1 MKVRFCGTKHV
12 NSGWASTDTFHSLH
26 FSVFFF
32 DLLLVLLGSGSFFE
46 FDNRFHSIFEIEER
60 LAGSDPSSLQ
70 ATTWFLVCV
79 WFILW
84 WWTFNDTVTGFCHD
98 VADFQGLSFEFS
110 GAIGFVGFVC
120 HKFRG
125 VFQSKNLYKSQ
136 SSNKSVQQET
146 WKRELYYTWQTES
159 YNPSGYS
166 MRYSFKIEKITQNRT
181 NSIGFRSEMF
191 RCMSFDF
198 VPSFRMFQ
206 YLWTFNPYFFRL
218 WGNKW
223 CCKKVAMTH
232 IDTQNTPYTT
242 AFAPEDFYTIPFTTF
257 YTKEFFYAKCLRHQ
271 IPFTPN
277 TFQTRK
283 LLRQTTWVATWEKN
297 ISFACSRQIFPS
309 VLNVW

>member
-1 MKVRFCGTKHV
+1 MSILVELART
-12 NSGWASTDTFHSLH
+12 H
-26 FSVFFF
+26 FTHCISVFFSLACF
-32 DLLLVLLGSGSFFE
+32 LSCLVL
-46 FDNRFHSIFEIEER
+46 
-60 LAGSDPSSLQ
+60 AP
-70 ATTWFLVCV
+70 FLNL
-79 WFILW
+79 I
-84 WWTFNDTVTGFCHD
+84 TGFTVSLRLRSVWPGLTQAACRQQN
-98 VADFQGLSFEFS
+98 DFWFVFDSYSGDEPLMTRWLVFAWCCGFS
-110 GAIGFVGFVC
+110 RFVLRV
-120 HKFRG
+120 FRG
-125 VFQSKNLYKSQ
+125 DRLCGVRVPQVWGCLPVKKPVQSQ
-136 SSNKSVQQET
+136 SSNKPVQQET

-206 YLWTFNPYFFRL
+206 YLWIFNPYFFRL

-232 IDTQNTPYTT
+232 IDTQDTPYTT

-257 YTKEFFYAKCLRHQ
+257 YTKQIFYAKCLRHQ